1 VIVFSSPVVR
11 RRFAPVVLVFAVAI
25 ALVGL
30 AAPAQ
35 ARPAAHPGLTDSY
48 TAVGTSH
55 IGSIDA
61 DLPIAKTNLVET
73 LDLKTFKIRSG
84 TLAIAPQ
91 TVSFT
96 ALGFIPLRSTTTLVQ
111 ASPITG
117 KIKPTK
123 KGNVLTTSVSYTIK
137 LSNIEV
143 DVLGHWVSLAVGNSC
158 QTINPV
164 TITAATPAGHYFDI
178 TKGGTV
184 TGTYTIG
191 KFQNCAPLSLPDLF
205 GVGSLPV
212 NSLVPGTDNTVSI
225 TLSHGHVASG
235 S

>member
-1 VIVFSSPVVR
+1 VVVFSSPAVR
-11 RRFAPVVLVFAVAI
+11 RRLAPVVLVFATAT

-35 ARPAAHPGLTDSY
+35 AAHPALTDSY

-61 DLPIAKTNLVET
+61 DLPIAKTALVET
-73 LDLKTFKIRSG
+73 LDLKTFKIRRG

-123 KGNVLTTSVSYTIK
+123 KGNVLTTSVSYSIQ

-158 QTINPV
+158 QTIDPV

-184 TGTYTIG
+184 TGSYTIG
-191 KFQNCAPLSLPDLF
+191 KFQNCAPLNLPDVF
-205 GVGSLPV
+205 GVGSLAV

-225 TLSHGHVASG
+225 TLSHGHVVSG